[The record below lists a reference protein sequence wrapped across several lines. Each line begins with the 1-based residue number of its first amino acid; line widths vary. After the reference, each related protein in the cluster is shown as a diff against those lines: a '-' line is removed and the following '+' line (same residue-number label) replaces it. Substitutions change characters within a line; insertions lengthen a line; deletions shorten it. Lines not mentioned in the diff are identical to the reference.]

1 MNKTELI
8 EAIKAKGFVALVVNE
23 EATNANLE
31 AALDALNAS
40 DKAAELSAKVVELQ
54 AVVDHASQVAD
65 ETKEL
70 SAKVVELEA
79 FVAEKDEAIAELT
92 KELTEINEALAKA
105 EASKVTVGADNI
117 VEIDGKKFSVNS
129 GVTCVLE
136 GESIQLSKEELIN
149 HKGALKYLKGI
160 ESGVLTKI
168 EG

>member
-1 MNKTELI
+1 MNKAELI
-8 EAIKAKGFVALVVNE
+8 AAIKAKGFVALVVDE

-40 DKAAELSAKVVELQ
+40 DKAAELSAKVVEL
-54 AVVDHASQVAD
+54 
-65 ETKEL
+65 
-70 SAKVVELEA
+70 EA
-79 FVAEKDEAIAELT
+79 FVAEKDEAIVELT

-117 VEIDGKKFSVNS
+117 VEIDGEKFSVNS

-149 HKGALKYLKGI
+149 HEGALQYLKGI

>member
-1 MNKTELI
+1 MNKAELI
-8 EAIKAKGFVALVVNE
+8 AAIKAKGFVALVVDE

-40 DKAAELSAKVVELQ
+40 DKAAELSAKVVEL
-54 AVVDHASQVAD
+54 
-65 ETKEL
+65 
-70 SAKVVELEA
+70 EA
-79 FVAEKDEAIAELT
+79 FVAEKDEAIVELT

-117 VEIDGKKFSVNS
+117 VEIDGEKYSVNS

-149 HKGALKYLKGI
+149 HEGALQYLKGI

>member
-1 MNKTELI
+1 VDVACSGSPIFSIRNTRKKMNKAELI
-8 EAIKAKGFVALVVNE
+8 EAIKAKGFVALVVDE

-40 DKAAELSAKVVELQ
+40 DKA
-54 AVVDHASQVAD
+54 
-65 ETKEL
+65 TEL
-70 SAKVVELEA
+70 SAKVVELETSIA
-79 FVAEKDEAIAELT
+79 IKDDYIAELT
-92 KELTEINEALAKA
+92 NQLTEINEALAKA

-117 VEIDGKKFSVNS
+117 VEIDGEKFSVNS

-136 GESIQLSKEELIN
+136 GESIQLSKEDLIN
-149 HKGALKYLKGI
+149 HEGALQYLKGI

>member
-1 MNKTELI
+1 MDVACSGSPIFSIRNTRKKMNKAELI
-8 EAIKAKGFVALVVNE
+8 EAIKAKGFVALVVDE

-40 DKAAELSAKVVELQ
+40 DKA
-54 AVVDHASQVAD
+54 
-65 ETKEL
+65 TEL
-70 SAKVVELEA
+70 SAKVVELETSIA
-79 FVAEKDEAIAELT
+79 IKDDYIAELT
-92 KELTEINEALAKA
+92 NQLTEINEALAKA

-117 VEIDGKKFSVNS
+117 VEIDGEKFSVNS

-136 GESIQLSKEELIN
+136 GESIQLSKEDLIN
-149 HKGALKYLKGI
+149 HEGALQYLKGI

>member
-1 MNKTELI
+1 MNKAELI
-8 EAIKAKGFVALVVNE
+8 AALKAKGFVALVVDE

-40 DKAAELSAKVVELQ
+40 DKAAELSAKVTELQ
-54 AVVDHASQVAD
+54 AVVDYASEVKDQT
-65 ETKEL
+65 EEL
-70 SAKVVELEA
+70 SAQVKDLELI
-79 FVAEKDEAIAELT
+79 VAEKNEAIAELT
-92 KELTEINEALAKA
+92 NQLTEINEALAKA

-117 VEIDGKKFSVNS
+117 VEIDGEKFSVNS

-149 HKGALKYLKGI
+149 HEGALQYLKGI

>member
-1 MNKTELI
+1 MNKAELI
-8 EAIKAKGFVALVVNE
+8 AAIKAKGFIALVVDE

-40 DKAAELSAKVVELQ
+40 DKAAELSAKVVELE
-54 AVVDHASQVAD
+54 V
-65 ETKEL
+65 
-70 SAKVVELEA
+70 

-117 VEIDGKKFSVNS
+117 VEIEGEKFSVNS

-149 HKGALKYLKGI
+149 HEGALQYLKGI

>member
-1 MNKTELI
+1 MNKAELI
-8 EAIKAKGFVALVVNE
+8 AAIKAKGFVALVVDE

-31 AALDALNAS
+31 AAIDALNAS
-40 DKAAELSAKVVELQ
+40 DKAAELSAKVVEL
-54 AVVDHASQVAD
+54 
-65 ETKEL
+65 ET
-70 SAKVVELEA
+70 SIAI
-79 FVAEKDEAIAELT
+79 KDDYIAELT
-92 KELTEINEALAKA
+92 NQLTEINEALAKA

-117 VEIDGKKFSVNS
+117 VEIDGEKYSVNS

-149 HKGALKYLKGI
+149 HEGALQYLKGI

>member
-1 MNKTELI
+1 MNKAELI
-8 EAIKAKGFVALVVNE
+8 AAIKAKGFVALVVDE
-23 EATNANLE
+23 EATNANLK

-40 DKAAELSAKVVELQ
+40 DKAAELSAKVVEL
-54 AVVDHASQVAD
+54 
-65 ETKEL
+65 
-70 SAKVVELEA
+70 EA
-79 FVAEKDEAIAELT
+79 FVAEKDEAIVELT

-117 VEIDGKKFSVNS
+117 VEIDGEKFSVNS

-149 HKGALKYLKGI
+149 HEGALQYLKGI

>member
-1 MNKTELI
+1 MNKAELI
-8 EAIKAKGFVALVVNE
+8 AAIKAKGFIALVVDE

-40 DKAAELSAKVVELQ
+40 DKAAELSAKVVEI
-54 AVVDHASQVAD
+54 
-65 ETKEL
+65 
-70 SAKVVELEA
+70 EA
-79 FVAEKDEAIAELT
+79 FVAEKDEAIVELT

-117 VEIDGKKFSVNS
+117 VEIDGEKFSVNS

-149 HKGALKYLKGI
+149 HEGALQYLKGI